1 MLPER
6 LSSDVCSLV
15 PDEDRL
21 VVEDSRVYMEGR

>member
-1 MLPER
+1 MVTGSVIR
-6 LSSDVCSLV
+6 YY